1 MDAYEAGGDVH
12 ANSGI
17 PNYAFYVVATT
28 LGGHAWDAAGR
39 MWYAACSDPN
49 LRSDATFTDFARLTL
64 KHAQQTYGVSSNQEQ
79 AVRSGWDAA
88 KVPL

>member
-1 MDAYEAGGDVH
+1 
-12 ANSGI
+12 
-17 PNYAFYVVATT
+17 
-28 LGGHAWDAAGR
+28 